1 MTFTDKLRKFFANF
15 LQKVGG
21 WLLKTGISPN
31 AITITG
37 VLFNFIAAYFI
48 ATGRIRLGGVIVALS
63 GPLDALD
70 GTLARLKENNRPFG
84 GLLDSAADRFSEI
97 AIMFGLLL
105 YFFGLGHLLGV
116 VLVFL
121 ALTGSVMVS
130 YIRAR
135 AQSLG
140 CDPKLGILTRVERY
154 LITSLSLLF
163 IQPLAGLWVLAV
175 FTYVTVFQRIWFSWK
190 ELH

>member
-1 MTFTDKLRKFFANF
+1 MRKFFANF
-15 LQKVGG
+15 LNNIGG

-37 VLFNFIAAYFI
+37 VLFNFVAAYFI

-84 GLLDSAADRFSEI
+84 GLLDSVADRFSEI

-163 IQPLAGLWVLAV
+163 VQPLAGLWVLAV

>member
-15 LQKVGG
+15 LNTIGG
-21 WLLKTGISPN
+21 WLLKAGISPN
-31 AITITG
+31 TITICG
-37 VLFNFIAAYFI
+37 VIFNLVAAYFI
-48 ATGRIRLGGVIVALS
+48 AAGSLRLGGVIVALS

-70 GTLARLKENNRPFG
+70 GTLARLKQNNRPFG
-84 GLLDSAADRFSEI
+84 GLLDSVADRFSEI

-105 YFFGLGHLLGV
+105 YFFGSGHLLGV
-116 VLVFL
+116 VLVFV

-154 LITSLSLLF
+154 LITSLCLLF
-163 IQPLAGLWVLAV
+163 AQPLAGLWILAV
-175 FTYVTVFQRIWFSWK
+175 FTYVTVFQRIWFAWK

>member
-1 MTFTDKLRKFFANF
+1 MTFTDKLRRFFANF
-15 LQKVGG
+15 LNTIGG

-31 AITITG
+31 AITICG
-37 VLFNFIAAYFI
+37 VFFNVAGAYFI
-48 ATGRIRLGGVIVALS
+48 ASGQLRLGGVIVALS

-84 GLLDSAADRFSEI
+84 GLLDSVADRFSEI
-97 AIMFGLLL
+97 AIMLGFLL
-105 YFFGLGHLLGV
+105 YFFEKGHLSGV

-121 ALTGSVMVS
+121 ALSGSVMVS
-130 YIRAR
+130 YVRAR

-154 LITSLSLLF
+154 LITSLCLLF
-163 IQPLAGLWVLAV
+163 VQPLAGLWVLAV
-175 FTYVTVFQRIWFSWK
+175 FTYVTVFQRIWFAWK

>member
-15 LQKVGG
+15 LNSIGG

-31 AITITG
+31 AITISG
-37 VLFNFIAAYFI
+37 VIFNIAAAYFI
-48 ATGRIRLGGVIVALS
+48 AAGRLRLGGVIVALS

-70 GTLARLKENNRPFG
+70 GTLARLKQNNPPFG
-84 GLLDSAADRFSEI
+84 GLLDSVADRFSEI

-105 YFFGLGHLLGV
+105 YFFGSGHRLGV
-116 VLVFL
+116 VLVFA

-130 YIRAR
+130 YVRAR

-140 CDPKLGILTRVERY
+140 SDPNLGLLTRVERY
-154 LITSLSLLF
+154 LITSLCLLSA
-163 IQPLAGLWVLAV
+163 QPLAGLWILAV
-175 FTYVTVFQRIWFSWK
+175 FTYVTVFQRIWFAWK

>member
-15 LQKVGG
+15 LNKIGG

-37 VLFNFIAAYFI
+37 VLFNFVAAYFI

-84 GLLDSAADRFSEI
+84 GLLDSVADRFSEI
-97 AIMFGLLL
+97 AIMFGLLI

-163 IQPLAGLWVLAV
+163 LQPLAGLWVLAV